1 VDRKSLVSDS
11 RLGTG
16 ISKSF
21 FTVQPD
27 TRIYCTV
34 DVGLC
39 CLTVTLGVLFSN
51 SIIDGN
57 ILKIK
62 ESEYATSILAH
73 KKNTQN
79 RIKVYSGYAKN
90 ILPYMENKRVEMN
103 LGLPQSIFEFF
114 LQNRLKFILRGIGK
128 KTSQATVPLEKTEW
142 GGGVKRIA
150 TQPFSRTICRR
161 REFRIAFYE

>member
-1 VDRKSLVSDS
+1 MDRKSLVSDIPAGDGNIDK
-11 RLGTG
+11 L
-16 ISKSF
+16 F

-34 DVGLC
+34 DVGPC

-57 ILKIK
+57 IRKIK

-90 ILPYMENKRVEMN
+90 ILPYMENKRA
-103 LGLPQSIFEFF
+103 
-114 LQNRLKFILRGIGK
+114 K
-128 KTSQATVPLEKTEW
+128 
-142 GGGVKRIA
+142 
-150 TQPFSRTICRR
+150 
-161 REFRIAFYE
+161 